1 MNIEEF
7 SQLLDA
13 YGTDLE
19 TWPDPLAA
27 REFLQRTP
35 EASIHFDAAVAVERV
50 LVSSSIKAPL
60 SLAPRILENLPDQH
74 ALRESMWHELLSWL
88 PTKHRWVPV
97 ASALLPLF
105 LGFALGLNGIQE
117 TSDITE
123 DDYLWV
129 FADNLEQSTV
139 ELLTQSAFLDEEE
152 NTP

>member
-1 MNIEEF
+1 
-7 SQLLDA
+7 
-13 YGTDLE
+13 
-19 TWPDPLAA
+19 
-27 REFLQRTP
+27 
-35 EASIHFDAAVAVERV
+35 
-50 LVSSSIKAPL
+50 
-60 SLAPRILENLPDQH
+60 
-74 ALRESMWHELLSWL
+74 
-88 PTKHRWVPV
+88 
-97 ASALLPLF
+97 LPLF